1 MRRTSMNVTKPCRVK
16 MVQLVLMKSQVSL
29 FRDLRGEMISC
40 SCNFIYIFGYRIIFF
55 IRRNEQVTI
64 ARALTDGRVRTAQ
77 TTSTS
82 VSRTRVNTA
91 EPATTPSIVSTVPAP
106 VVSALFCALLRI
118 MPSGRR

>member
-1 MRRTSMNVTKPCRVK
+1 MNVTKPCRAK

-29 FRDLRGEMISC
+29 FRDLWGGHPLLRLGNQWKNDLNC
-40 SCNFIYIFGYRIIFF
+40 VYIFFLFIIFF
-55 IRRNEQVTI
+55 TRPNEQVTI
-64 ARALTDGRVRTAQ
+64 ARVLTDGKVRTAQ

-106 VVSALFCALLRI
+106 VVSALFYHC
-118 MPSGRR
+118 